1 MTLHNEPLSN
11 FKLYHISFFNND
23 IWLSFMSNKTEERID
38 EYNGHT
44 REWVNTYSL
53 QYSQIKDLIPTDEED
68 LSSHI
73 VGFHRFNKGFR
84 LDYLAE
90 DFKQQT
96 KKDLTDYLI
105 RGSQTIKPEELDKIF
120 KI

>member
-11 FKLYHISFFNND
+11 FKLYHITMFNDD
-23 IWLSFMSNKTEERID
+23 IWFSFMSNKTEKRQD
-38 EYNGHT
+38 EHNGHT
-44 REWVNTYSL
+44 RDWVNTYSL
-53 QYSQIKDLIPTDEED
+53 QYSNIKDLIPFDND
-68 LSSHI
+68 GSWLVSM
-73 VGFHRFNKGFR
+73 HRCQYGFR

-96 KKDLTDYLI
+96 KKDLKDYLSK
-105 RGSQTIKPEELDKIF
+105 GSQTIKPEELEKIF

>member
-23 IWLSFMSNKTEERID
+23 IWFSFMSNKTEKRTD
-38 EYNGHT
+38 DYNGQT
-44 REWVNTYSL
+44 RDWVNTYSL
-53 QYSQIKDLIPTDEED
+53 QYSKIKDLIPIDNED
-68 LSSHI
+68 LSSYI
-73 VGFHRFNKGFR
+73 VGFHRCQRGFR

-96 KKDLTDYLI
+96 KKDLTNYLS